1 MICMNNYLDQPG
13 KLAKRLVSLLVLFVM
28 PMAASAELYKY
39 LNEDG
44 VTVLNNYVPPGI
56 VQNGYTILNEDGRV
70 LEVVPRALTPE
81 EIRQR
86 ESDLAASK
94 SLAQK
99 QRDQMEAD
107 QNLLILYSTPEDVER
122 ARDSKLASI
131 EGYIETQKDH
141 LRRMLGQKHQYEA
154 SLANI
159 ERTGGTVGEDSLD
172 RIRVIEGRMAII
184 NSELSGKRSELD
196 ILRAN
201 YAADLNR
208 VRELLS
214 SAPIN

>member
-1 MICMNNYLDQPG
+1 MSNYLAQPG
-13 KLAKRLVSLLVLFVM
+13 KLTKRLVLLLVLFVI

-86 ESDLAASK
+86 ESELAMSQ

-99 QRDQMEAD
+99 QEDQKEAD

-122 ARDSKLASI
+122 ARDTKLASI

-141 LRRMLGQKHQYEA
+141 LRRMLGQKHQQEA

-159 ERTGGTVGEDSLD
+159 ERAGGTVGKESLD
-172 RIRVIEGRMAII
+172 RIRVIEGRMAQI
-184 NSELSGKRSELD
+184 NSELEGKLSELNK
-196 ILRAN
+196 LRAN
-201 YAADLNR
+201 YAADLDR
-208 VRELLS
+208 VRELLGS
-214 SAPIN
+214 DAIN

>member
-1 MICMNNYLDQPG
+1 MSNYLDRPG
-13 KLAKRLVSLLVLFVM
+13 KLTKRLVPLLVLFVM

-44 VTVLNNYVPPGI
+44 VTVLNNYVPPRF

-86 ESDLAASK
+86 ESELAMSQ

-99 QRDQMEAD
+99 QRDQKEAD
-107 QNLLILYSTPEDVER
+107 QNLLILYSTAEDVKR
-122 ARDSKLASI
+122 ARDTKLASI

-141 LRRMLGQKHQYEA
+141 LRRMLGRKHQYEA

-159 ERTGGTVGEDSLD
+159 ERAGGTVGEESLD
-172 RIRVIEGRMAII
+172 RIRVIEGRMAIV
-184 NSELSGKRSELD
+184 NSELEGKLSELD
-196 ILRAN
+196 VLRTN

-208 VRELLS
+208 VRVLLGS
-214 SAPIN
+214 ESIN

>member
-1 MICMNNYLDQPG
+1 MICMSNYSDQPG
-13 KLAKRLVSLLVLFVM
+13 KLTQRLVLLLVLFVV

-56 VQNGYTILNEDGRV
+56 VQHGYTILSEDGRV
-70 LEVVPRALTPE
+70 LEVVPRALTAE

-86 ESDLAASK
+86 ESELAVSQR
-94 SLAQK
+94 LAQK
-99 QRDQMEAD
+99 QRDQKEAD

-159 ERTGGTVGEDSLD
+159 ERAGGTVGADSLD

-184 NSELSGKRSELD
+184 NSELAGKRSELD
-196 ILRAN
+196 ILRVN

-208 VRELLS
+208 VRELLGS
-214 SAPIN
+214 GSIN